1 MLGLISTGMM
11 VEVGKFRL
19 RLKVC
24 TDDLRAA
31 VTPDEA
37 AESLVEWI
45 NTFDIS
51 HTGEYWAPRGP
62 RWALKVLK
70 DHKQ

>member
-1 MLGLISTGMM
+1 M
-11 VEVGKFRL
+11 
-19 RLKVC
+19 KVC
-24 TDDLRAA
+24 TGDLHAA

-62 RWALKVLK
+62 RWALKVLE